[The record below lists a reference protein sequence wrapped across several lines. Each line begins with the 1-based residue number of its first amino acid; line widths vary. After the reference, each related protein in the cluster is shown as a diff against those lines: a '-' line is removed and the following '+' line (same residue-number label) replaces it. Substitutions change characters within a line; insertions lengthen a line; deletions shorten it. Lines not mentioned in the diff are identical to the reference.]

1 MHQILNKF
9 RRSTSFNGLR
19 SRQAIIASG
28 AYDPPKYRPIKDQEK
43 NRLVS
48 IFAFGEDLGKKKL
61 QDKEETPVPKLSR
74 FDELFNE
81 LEDRQSFLEEMRSL
95 GKAYA
100 YEGQIQSEI
109 SQIIKEMEQIDKRES
124 EKLLTTQIKPS
135 K

>member
-1 MHQILNKF
+1 
-9 RRSTSFNGLR
+9 
-19 SRQAIIASG
+19 
-28 AYDPPKYRPIKDQEK
+28 QEK
-43 NRLVS
+43 SRLAS

-81 LEDRQSFLEEMRSL
+81 LQDRQFFLEEMRSM
-95 GKAYA
+95 GRASA

-109 SQIIKEMEQIDKRES
+109 SQIIREMEQIDKRES
-124 EKLLTTQIKPS
+124 EKLLNTLIKPS